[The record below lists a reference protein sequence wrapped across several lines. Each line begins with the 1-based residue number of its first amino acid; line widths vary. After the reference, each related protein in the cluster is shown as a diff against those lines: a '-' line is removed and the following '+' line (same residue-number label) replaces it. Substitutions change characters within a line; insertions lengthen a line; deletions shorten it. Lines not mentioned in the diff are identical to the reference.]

1 MCVLHMKTAGNMLG
15 HHAHQMFGGFP
26 VLSNFAMKIKTLW
39 GFLTNIYLYKTLKR
53 AENPKA
59 SKCLLKINLPVQH
72 DRSSKKV
79 VCKQLLD
86 ECEAGAVRD

>member
-1 MCVLHMKTAGNMLG
+1 MCVLYMKTAGNMRG
-15 HHAHQMFGGFP
+15 HHAHQTFGGFP
-26 VLSNFAMKIKTLW
+26 VLSNFAMKKKPLW

-72 DRSSKKV
+72 DCSSKKV
-79 VCKQLLD
+79 GCEQLLD
-86 ECEAGAVRD
+86 ECEAGAERD